1 MDYDVVVVGAGPA
14 GSMTARYAAQGGARV
29 LMVEKRQEIGSP
41 VRCGEGI
48 ARHFL
53 DECKIPFDSRW
64 VALEVKGAKVVSPGG
79 HVFKIDEM
87 HAGNEVGIVVERD
100 LYDKALAKLAAK
112 EGADIWVKTTV
123 TGLIKDDQK
132 VTGVRIER
140 LGETMDINAKVV
152 VGADGFESQVGRW
165 AGIKTLLKAEDIT
178 ATLQYRLTNIEP
190 DEDFPSYCEFY
201 LGSAAPGGYVWVFP
215 KDECTA
221 NVGIGISL
229 DRLKDRAEIKGYL
242 DRWIAKDK
250 RMRKTQC
257 LDMVTGGVSTC
268 APIDETVRPGIA
280 LVGDAA
286 RLIDP
291 ITGGGIGNGCRA
303 GMILGQV
310 LGEASQSGD
319 WSLDQLKKYDKGWR
333 ALLEEALYRNW
344 MAKNKL
350 VTMTDEEFD
359 LIIGTLAEVG
369 VEKLSIH
376 RILKVIKD
384 RHPQLVEKF
393 MDLI

>member
-1 MDYDVVVVGAGPA
+1 M
-14 GSMTARYAAQGGARV
+14 
-29 LMVEKRQEIGSP
+29 
-41 VRCGEGI
+41 
-48 ARHFL
+48 
-53 DECKIPFDSRW
+53 
-64 VALEVKGAKVVSPGG
+64 
-79 HVFKIDEM
+79 
-87 HAGNEVGIVVERD
+87 
-100 LYDKALAKLAAK
+100 
-112 EGADIWVKTTV
+112 
-123 TGLIKDDQK
+123 
-132 VTGVRIER
+132 
-140 LGETMDINAKVV
+140 
-152 VGADGFESQVGRW
+152 
-165 AGIKTLLKAEDIT
+165 
-178 ATLQYRLTNIEP
+178 
-190 DEDFPSYCEFY
+190 
-201 LGSAAPGGYVWVFP
+201 FP
-215 KDECTA
+215 KDESTA

-242 DRWIAKDK
+242 DSWIAKDK

-257 LDMVTGGVSTC
+257 LDIVTGGVSTC

-303 GMILGQV
+303 GMTLGQV
-310 LGEASQSGD
+310 LGEAAQSGD
-319 WSLDQLKKYDKGWR
+319 WSLDQLKKYEKGWR
-333 ALLEEALYRNW
+333 TLLEEGLYRNW

-359 LIIGTLAEVG
+359 LIISTLAEVG